1 MKIFFKIKNIENK
14 KNEHAWYLQQLV
26 MKYF

>member
-1 MKIFFKIKNIENK
+1 MKIFFSIKNIENK
-14 KNEHAWYLQQLV
+14 KNEHVWYLQQLV

>member
-1 MKIFFKIKNIENK
+1 MKIFFTIKNIENK
-14 KNEHAWYLQQLV
+14 KNERVWYLQQLV